1 MVNKQIHLHHPQVT
15 WLGFQPWSPEVTGV
29 ARNGAGREGDQGHW
43 QQKHVCVCVF
53 KNNIEKRWLCM
64 HV

>member
-29 ARNGAGREGDQGHW
+29 AGNGAGREGDQGHW
-43 QQKHVCVCVF
+43 QQKHVCVF
-53 KNNIEKRWLCM
+53 LRTT
-64 HV
+64 